1 VFFDSDERGVY
12 MTARKGALEGIRICD
27 FSWVG
32 AGPLAT
38 KYLADFG
45 AQVIKIE
52 SIKHPDIGRLSAP
65 FKDNIIHRTEALFF
79 FIPTRV
85 NSASP

>member
-1 VFFDSDERGVY
+1 
-12 MTARKGALEGIRICD
+12 MTAQKGPLDGIRICD

-52 SIKHPDIGRLSAP
+52 SIKHPDIGRMSA
-65 FKDNIIHRTEALFF
+65 K
-79 FIPTRV
+79 
-85 NSASP
+85 